1 MNCPH
6 TAATQT
12 DPGAGTVVIDPMVQD
27 LDGETARLRDAG
39 VLARIDLLGVPAW
52 TVTRHA
58 EARQLLLDQRLV
70 KGIDAWGLWQS
81 GVVTRAWPL
90 IGMIDAG
97 RSMFTVDGAEH
108 RRLRTKTSQALT
120 PAVWRRSARRSRSS
134 PTNCWT
140 PSTPHAART
149 ASST

>member
-6 TAATQT
+6 AEAAR
-12 DPGAGTVVIDPMVQD
+12 AGRNAGVIAIDPMVQD
-27 LDGETARLRDAG
+27 LDGETVRLRDAG
-39 VLARIDLLGVPAW
+39 ILARIDLLGVPAW
-52 TVTRHA
+52 TVTRHG
-58 EARQLLLDQRLV
+58 EARQLLVDPRLV
-70 KGIDAWGLWQS
+70 KDIDAWGLWQS

-120 PAVWRRSARRSRSS
+120 PAAWRRSARTSRSS

-140 PSTPHAART
+140 PSTPRAART
-149 ASST
+149 GSST